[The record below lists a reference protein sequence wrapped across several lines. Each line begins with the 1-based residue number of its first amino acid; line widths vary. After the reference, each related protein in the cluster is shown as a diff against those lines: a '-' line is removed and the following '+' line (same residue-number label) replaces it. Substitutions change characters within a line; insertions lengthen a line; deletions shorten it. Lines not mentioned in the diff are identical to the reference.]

1 MDFFSEIIGETVVL
15 GIDSLILGFCVKQLS
30 KCKHILN
37 ALQTAPILDI
47 DSTLNKEIN
56 KYSDQVIPYVVIRGL
71 VKPLGNPIVSN
82 YNNTVTGVIQRLTIK
97 EHVIARTS
105 AGFWSD
111 QTRTIHEVYNSTPF
125 VLSNGKY
132 SIEVIDALAAELLDL
147 DVISDKFEPMSPGVI
162 DHVWGFFSGVRQRG
176 LQTMEEMLRDGS
188 YITAIGELSRTQTGA
203 LKLQPPRDGLPL
215 YLTTATKSSLLKRL
229 ASSRDFLRILLVV
242 FGAVAVLAS
251 GRVAYKYLKR
261 RKRRQLEE
269 SLKRQLAAGRKER
282 RAHAREKNL
291 TDVQLCVVC
300 SENPKEIIL
309 LPCGHVC
316 LCEDC
321 SENIKDN
328 CPICRERIEAR
339 APAFIT

>member
-1 MDFFSEIIGETVVL
+1 MDFFSEVIAEAIVL
-15 GIDSLILGFCVKQLS
+15 SIDSLILGFCVKQLS

-37 ALQTAPILDI
+37 ALQTAPVLDI
-47 DSTLNKEIN
+47 DSNLQKEIN
-56 KYSDQVIPYVVIRGL
+56 KYPNCVVPYVVIRGL
-71 VKPLGNPIVSN
+71 VKPLGNPITSN
-82 YNNTVTGVIQRLTIK
+82 YNQSVTGVIQRLTIK

-111 QTRTIHEVYNSTPF
+111 QTRTIHEVCNATPF
-125 VLSNGKY
+125 VLTNGKH
-132 SIEVIDALAAELLDL
+132 SIEIVDALAAELLDL

-188 YITAIGELSRTQTGA
+188 YITAIGELSRNSSG
-203 LKLQPPRDGLPL
+203 LKIQPPKDGLPL

-229 ASSRDFLRILLVV
+229 ASSRDLLRVLIVV
-242 FGAVAVLAS
+242 FGTVAAVAS
-251 GRVAYKYLKR
+251 GRIAYKYMKR
-261 RKRRQLEE
+261 RKRRAAED
-269 SLKRQLAAGRKER
+269 SMKRQLAAGRRER
-282 RAHAREKNL
+282 RAQNRDKGL
-291 TDVQLCVVC
+291 SDVQLCVVC
-300 SENPKEIIL
+300 TDNPKEIIL

-321 SENIKDN
+321 SENIRDN
-328 CPICRERIEAR
+328 CPICRERIESR

>member
-1 MDFFSEIIGETVVL
+1 MDFFTEVIGETVIL
-15 GIDSLILGFCVKQLS
+15 GLDSLILGFCVKQLS

-37 ALQTAPILDI
+37 ALQTAPVLDI
-47 DSTLNKEIN
+47 DSSLSREIS
-56 KYSDQVIPYVVIRGL
+56 KYPNNTIPYVVIRGL

-82 YNNTVTGVIQRLTIK
+82 YNNSVTGVVQRLTIK

-111 QTRTIHEVYNSTPF
+111 QTRTIHEVCNSCPF
-125 VLSNGKY
+125 VLSNGKF
-132 SIEVIDALAAELLDL
+132 SIEVVDALAAELLDM

-176 LQTMEEMLRDGS
+176 LQSMEEMLRDGS
-188 YITAIGELSRTQTGA
+188 FITAVGELSGPPGA
-203 LKLQPPRDGLPL
+203 LKIQPPRDGLPL

-229 ASSRDFLRILLVV
+229 ASSRDFLRVLVV
-242 FGAVAVLAS
+242 LFGTVAALAGS
-251 GRVAYKYLKR
+251 RIAYKYISRRR
-261 RKRRQLEE
+261 RKAREHEVKQ
-269 SLKRQLAAGRKER
+269 QLAAGRRER
-282 RAHAREKNL
+282 RARARDRDLSEA
-291 TDVQLCVVC
+291 QLCVVC
-300 SENPKEIIL
+300 TENPKEIIL

-321 SENIKDN
+321 SDNITEQ
-328 CPICRERIEAR
+328 CPICRERIESR

>member
-1 MDFFSEIIGETVVL
+1 MDFFSEIIGETVIL
-15 GIDSLILGFCVKQLS
+15 GLDSLILGFCIKQLS

-37 ALQTAPILDI
+37 ALQTAPVLDI

-56 KYSDQVIPYVVIRGL
+56 KYPNNTIPFVVIRGL
-71 VKPLGNPIVSN
+71 VKPLGNPITSN
-82 YNNTVTGVIQRLTIK
+82 YNNSVTGVIQRLTIK

-111 QTRTIHEVYNSTPF
+111 QTRTIHEVCNSTPF

-132 SIEVIDALAAELLDL
+132 NIEVVDALAAELLDM

-188 YITAIGELSRTQTGA
+188 YITAIGELSRSNTGS
-203 LKLQPPRDGLPL
+203 LKIQPPRDGLPL

-229 ASSRDFLRILLVV
+229 ASSRDFLRVLLVV
-242 FGAVAVLAS
+242 FGSVAVAASCRVL
-251 GRVAYKYLKR
+251 YKYLAR
-261 RKRRQLEE
+261 RKRRAREE
-269 SLKRQLAAGRKER
+269 HLKRTLAQSRRQRRKDNR
-282 RAHAREKNL
+282 DKNL
-291 TDVQLCVVC
+291 PDLQLCVVC

-321 SENIKDN
+321 SDNITGS
-328 CPICRERIEAR
+328 CPICRERIVSR

>member
-1 MDFFSEIIGETVVL
+1 MDFFSEIVGETIIL
-15 GIDSLILGFCVKQLS
+15 GIDSLILGFCVNQLS

-37 ALQTAPILDI
+37 ALQSAPVLDI
-47 DSTLNKEIN
+47 DSTLNREIN
-56 KYSDQVIPYVVIRGL
+56 KYPSHVIPYVVIRGL
-71 VKPLGNPIVSN
+71 VKPLGNPITSN
-82 YNNTVTGVIQRLTIK
+82 YNQSITGVIQRLTIK

-125 VLSNGKY
+125 VLNSGKY
-132 SIEVIDALAAELLDL
+132 SIEVVDALAAEILDL

-188 YITAIGELSRTQTGA
+188 YITVVGELSRTSSG
-203 LKLQPPRDGLPL
+203 LKIQPPRDGLPL

-229 ASSRDFLRILLVV
+229 ANSRDFLRILLAV
-242 FGAVAVLAS
+242 FGTVAAIAS
-251 GRVAYKYLKR
+251 GRILYKYLKR
-261 RKRRQLEE
+261 RRRREADE
-269 SLKRQLAAGRKER
+269 RLKAQLAAGRRQR
-282 RAHAREKNL
+282 RATTRDHAL
-291 TDVQLCVVC
+291 TDLQLCVVC
-300 SENPKEIIL
+300 TENPKEIIL

-321 SENIKDN
+321 SENIKDK
-328 CPICRERIEAR
+328 CPICRERIDSR

>member
-1 MDFFSEIIGETVVL
+1 MEFLSEVIGEAVVL
-15 GIDSLILGFCVKQLS
+15 SIDSLILGFCVKQLS

-37 ALQTAPILDI
+37 TLQQAPVLDI
-47 DSTLNKEIN
+47 DASLGKEAARYPN
-56 KYSDQVIPYVVIRGL
+56 NTIPYVVIRGI
-71 VKPLGNPIVSN
+71 VKPLGNPIHSN
-82 YNNTVTGVIQRLTIK
+82 YNNTVTGVVQRLTIK

-111 QTRTIHEVYNSTPF
+111 QTRTIHEVCNATPF
-125 VLSNGKY
+125 VLSNGKH
-132 SIEVIDALAAELLDL
+132 SVEVIDALAAELLDM

-188 YITAIGELSRTQTGA
+188 YITAIGELSRTQSGA
-203 LKLQPPRDGLPL
+203 LKIQPPKDGVPL

-242 FGAVAVLAS
+242 FSTVALAAS
-251 GRVAYKYLKR
+251 GRIAYKYLR
-261 RKRRQLEE
+261 RKRRKEME
-269 SLKRQLAAGRKER
+269 DSMKKQLAAGRRER

-291 TDVQLCVVC
+291 SEVQLCVVC
-300 SENPKEIIL
+300 TENPKEIIL

-321 SENIKDN
+321 SDNIKDN
-328 CPICRERIEAR
+328 CPICRERIESR